1 MKIALK
7 KYCNV
12 QQDDWDQRILAVSW
26 VYRTTHKRLTCHTPF
41 RLVYGK
47 DTVMPMELIVS
58 SLSVASITNLMEE
71 NVIQKHLQELM
82 ELERGRFIV
91 GFHQKVEKE

>member
-1 MKIALK
+1 
-7 KYCNV
+7 
-12 QQDDWDQRILAVSW
+12 
-26 VYRTTHKRLTCHTPF
+26 
-41 RLVYGK
+41 
-47 DTVMPMELIVS
+47 MPMELIVS